1 MVKNYWK
8 AGFENAEN
16 VDNSEEFFRM
26 MGMNSL
32 KEGVCGASYNSFLLC
47 KHLYFH
53 MVPFSKRI

>member
-8 AGFENAEN
+8 AGFEKAEK
-16 VDNSEEFFRM
+16 VHKREEFLRI

-47 KHLYFH
+47 KHIYFH